1 MVISAWMLIAAIAST
16 GCYSAASEMDSRIAL
31 FGSPRNG
38 NATGEGSA
46 VGEHV
51 GTQMSVVNTS
61 FEWAY
66 MIGTEAE
73 APD

>member
-1 MVISAWMLIAAIAST
+1 
-16 GCYSAASEMDSRIAL
+16 MDSRIAL